1 MRKFLGFWLLT
12 IIFVSCIDD
21 EHYSPAASEEKDLVT
36 PELSARMASSS
47 IAFTGL
53 LEVYPCLQNTSTY
66 YGNYRSGRQVVIN
79 GTYIISDGEVKPEMG
94 LPVILP
100 IGTYNILYWGKVQ
113 SSEPT
118 YNNVAASDAPLSIG
132 SNLSQQYIGLWK
144 PSLDTLYYPIYDY
157 VYAVNPVEIGNER
170 LSASLQRKVAGV
182 KIILTNKDG
191 KPFDD
196 DIIKDVTVHIGGI
209 SEKMNFYTAEPVNPT
224 KTVGIN
230 LSLSSDK
237 MQYSNATAMLLPS
250 SDSPLLQIF
259 ITLKNGAV
267 KIFKQNLSKA
277 FIANEKL
284 TLSLSINEIFSE
296 ESSSGGFDV
305 DQWDENHETIDLPP
319 IN

>member
-1 MRKFLGFWLLT
+1 MKKFFGFWLLT
-12 IIFVSCIDD
+12 IIFISCIDD
-21 EHYSPAASEEKDLVT
+21 EHYTPVDPKVKDLVT
-36 PELSARMASSS
+36 PEVKARMASGST
-47 IAFTGL
+47 AFTGL

-66 YGNYRSGRQVVIN
+66 YGNYRSGRLMVFN
-79 GTYIISDGEVKPEMG
+79 GTYVISDGEVKPDIG
-94 LPVILP
+94 LPIILP
-100 IGTYNILYWGKVQ
+100 VGTYNMLYWGKAQ

-118 YNNVAASDAPLSIG
+118 YDNVASSGAPLSIG
-132 SNLSQQYIGLWK
+132 RDLAQQYIGLWK
-144 PSLDTLYYPIYDY
+144 PSFDTLYYPIYDY
-157 VYAVNPVEIGNER
+157 VYAVNPVEIGNEH

-182 KIILTNKDG
+182 KIVLTNKDG

-196 DIIKDVTVHIGGI
+196 DIIEDVTVHIGGI

-230 LSLSSDK
+230 LTLSSDK

-250 SDSPLLQIF
+250 SESPLLQIF

-267 KIFKQNLSKA
+267 KIYKQNLSKA

-284 TLSLSINEIFSE
+284 TLSLSLNEIFSE

-305 DQWDENHETIDLPP
+305 DKWDESHETIDLPP